1 MTALRPLRLHAAR
14 YALAIAVCQLAVL
27 GSSTITLAASARS
40 AALAVNAGE
49 ECSCE
54 HTAGVMCPMHRNSSS
69 RPAPTNGP
77 RWCNGVDGGAF
88 AVLPSLG
95 ALAMPERIVELA
107 LSFAES
113 AAPAFGTDSPPLL
126 ARPPDNPPPRA

>member
-1 MTALRPLRLHAAR
+1 MTALRQLRRHAAR
-14 YALAIAVCQLAVL
+14 YALVVAVCQLAVL
-27 GSSTITLAASARS
+27 CFSTITLAASARS
-40 AALAVNAGE
+40 AALAVSAGE

-54 HTAGVMCPMHRNSSS
+54 HTAGVMCPMHRKSSP
-69 RPAPTNGP
+69 RPAPANGP

-95 ALAMPERIVELA
+95 ALAMPERIVELV

-113 AAPAFGTDSPPLL
+113 TAPAFRADAPRLL